1 MADIVLVKSPF
12 KGNKEHTINFTSY
25 SQQKDFFLGL
35 ENIKKYNIS
44 TIKEHLKTIRV
55 DIEYSVAKNY
65 DYLLYTMTGET
76 KYKYAFI
83 KEVKY
88 INDGCTEIIYEPD
101 YIQTYLFDYS
111 LGRCFVEREHV
122 SDDTI
127 GLHTI
132 PENVQLGEYVHN
144 FYKSDENL
152 EPADGVIVGS
162 TMYYKDEERDD
173 FSNQIGAK
181 YGGIYSGVRYYYF
194 HATTSSGETGI
205 TRFLQLL
212 ANEGKIDAVS
222 SMFLAP
228 KFLFSTTNEP
238 TEGPISPF
246 TSMRSYNVLIGK
258 QKTLDGYT
266 PKNKKL
272 LTFPYNY
279 LLVDNGT
286 GGTAEYHYEDF
297 KEDSEGTTG
306 DNCNFKVIGTLTPG
320 CSIRMIPQY
329 YKGTNYCEVE
339 GLNLGKFPQCNWAT
353 DQFTNWLTQ
362 NGINIAT
369 QIVGAGISIAG
380 GIASGGL
387 GLAVA
392 GGSIMSVAN
401 TIGEV
406 YKASRV
412 PPQTSG
418 NVNSGDIITS
428 SGANTF
434 HFYGM
439 SIKKEYAQIIDEYF
453 SKYGYKVNRVKV
465 PNKNH
470 RQAWWYTKTID
481 TLISGDIPVEACE
494 KIKEIYEKGITFWS
508 NPATYKNYTMSN
520 GIVN

>member
-12 KGNKEHTINFTSY
+12 KGNPEHTIAFTSY
-25 SQQKDFFLGL
+25 TQQRDYFLSL
-35 ENIKKYNIS
+35 NHKSINNIS
-44 TIKEHLKTIRV
+44 TIKEHLKSLRIDLT
-55 DIEYSVAKNY
+55 YSQAKNY
-65 DYLLYTMTGET
+65 DYLMYMLDGET

-88 INDGCTEIIYEPD
+88 IQEDCTEIIYEPD
-101 YIQTYLFDYS
+101 YIQTYLFDYNVGS
-111 LGRCFVEREHV
+111 CFVEREHV
-122 SDDTI
+122 KDDTI

-132 PENVQLGEYVHN
+132 PENLQLGEYVHN
-144 FYKSDENL
+144 FYKQDENL

-162 TMYYKDEERDD
+162 TMYYKDENKAS
-173 FSNQIGAK
+173 FTNQIGAK

-194 HATTSSGETGI
+194 HATTSSGTSGI
-205 TRFLQLL
+205 TSFLQML
-212 ANEGKIDAVS
+212 ADDGKIDAVS

-228 KFLFSTTNEP
+228 KFLFSQTSEP

-246 TSMRSYNVLIGK
+246 TGMKEYDVIIGK
-258 QKTLDGYT
+258 QKTLNGYT
-266 PKNKKL
+266 PKNNKL

-286 GGTAEYHYEDF
+286 GGNAEYHYEDF
-297 KEDSEGTTG
+297 KQSDGTIG

-320 CSIRMIPQY
+320 CSIRMIPEY

-339 GLNLGKFPQCNWAT
+339 GINLGKFPQCNWAT

-362 NGINIAT
+362 NGVNIAT
-369 QIVGAGISIAG
+369 QIAGAGISIAG
-380 GIASGGL
+380 GVASGGV

-392 GGSIMSVAN
+392 GGSIMGVAN
-401 TIGEV
+401 TMAEI
-406 YKASRV
+406 YKASRI

-439 SIKKEYAQIIDEYF
+439 SIRKEYAQSIDEYF
-453 SKYGYKVNRVKV
+453 SKYGYKVNRVKT

-470 RQAWWYTKTID
+470 RSCWWYTKTMD
-481 TLISGDIPVEACE
+481 TRIYGDIPVDAIE
-494 KIKEIYEKGITFWS
+494 KIRELYENGITFWA
-508 NPATYKNYTMSN
+508 NPSTFMNYTMSN
-520 GIVN
+520 NIINQ